1 MNDQEKPVAE
11 DAVEAPSVDEVGP
24 ESAPDEVTAEVEDH
38 AAVDDAATPDNLGQ
52 ETPPEEQTASLPGRT
67 RRSGMGI
74 GGRLLLSVLAI
85 FATTVVAIVIG
96 WVSMT
101 SSSNTLSEISH
112 VKSPAV
118 ADALRLSETVARITS
133 IAPALVAAKT
143 TDEREN
149 IAARVQSI
157 FEQFAGIVASAKIGA
172 EVMTNLQS
180 GADELKALL
189 GEIEAK
195 VTERNRL
202 AGARVASME
211 KLRALHKE
219 FAVGAAGIIDDVTFN
234 LSLGV
239 EAVDVTQPGAL
250 LEFVES
256 GVEPLAAA
264 MNVKAEANQIVG
276 LLGNAATETQSENL
290 QSLRERF
297 LTSKSQFLDAM
308 SLTGE
313 SDAAQNLADQG
324 GKLLAFGVDEGNV
337 FDNRIAELKTQDDI
351 EALMAKSREL
361 SAKFSDD
368 IAGVVDVAET
378 QMAEEAAA
386 AEASAA
392 ANKKVLM
399 FLAGFSLLIAAG
411 VYLMYVRRLVAR
423 LVTLSGNMVALADG
437 DLTIAVDT
445 HGSDEIASMAGTVQV
460 FKENAQEVNRMAS
473 EREIEDRRNR
483 RRLRSQVLALNAALE
498 EEVAKAVDLVKERVS
513 TVENS
518 ARSAADLSQ
527 SAHTQAS
534 TVASAAEEATI
545 NVQTVASAAEELSA
559 SINEISS
566 QVGQSSQIARQATEE
581 ADRTNAQIQGLAQ
594 AAEKIGEVVSLI
606 TDIAE
611 QTNLLAL
618 NATIEAARAGD
629 AGKGFAVV
637 ASEVKNLANQ
647 TAKATEEIGKQIGDI
662 QSATQNSVEA
672 IAGITKTISD
682 INEISSSVAAAV
694 EQQGMATQEI
704 ARNVEQAASGTQEVS
719 SNIIQ
724 VTEVA
729 GQSGDAA
736 SQQLEA
742 AAQVKSGI
750 DHMNERLLE
759 IIRDSQDPDYST
771 RHPMGQT
778 VTVTVAGVAKE
789 TTLHS
794 LSMGG
799 GVVLDRGLEVTEGD
813 TFTIDLPD
821 LGTYEAS
828 IVAKTEDH
836 THARL
841 DMNDADA
848 ERLMAFVRG
857 LG

>member
-1 MNDQEKPVAE
+1 MTDQDKPVDE
-11 DAVEAPSVDEVGP
+11 DAVETPHVNEEGSEEASEAAETEDHTAAGEDPAP
-24 ESAPDEVTAEVEDH
+24 ESIE
-38 AAVDDAATPDNLGQ
+38 N
-52 ETPPEEQTASLPGRT
+52 ETPPEERAAPRSGMASHG
-67 RRSGMGI
+67 GMGI

-101 SSSNTLSEISH
+101 SSSDTMKEITH

-143 TDEREN
+143 AVERED
-149 IAARVQSI
+149 IAARVQTS
-157 FEQFAGIVASAKIGA
+157 FGQFAKIVAGAKIGA
-172 EVMTNLQS
+172 EVMTELQS
-180 GADELKALL
+180 GADQLKALL
-189 GEIEAK
+189 GQIEAK
-195 VTERNRL
+195 VVERNKL
-202 AGARVASME
+202 AGVRVEAMDR
-211 KLRALHKE
+211 LRALHKE
-219 FAVGAAGIIDDVTFN
+219 LAVGAAAIIDDVTFN
-234 LSLGV
+234 LSLGA
-239 EAVDVTQPGAL
+239 EAVDVTQPGAV

-256 GVEPLAAA
+256 GVEPLSAA

-276 LLGNAATETQSENL
+276 LLGNAATETQSESL
-290 QSLRERF
+290 QPLRERF
-297 LTSKSQFLDAM
+297 IASKAQFESGI
-308 SLTGE
+308 SLISET
-313 SDAAQNLADQG
+313 DAALKLAEQG
-324 GKLLAFGVDEGNV
+324 HKLLSIGAGEVNV
-337 FDNRIAELKTQDDI
+337 FDNRIAELRAQDDI
-351 EALMAKSREL
+351 ESLMAKSRAL

-368 IAGVVDVAET
+368 IAGVVDEAET
-378 QMAEEAAA
+378 QMAEEAAL
-386 AEASAA
+386 AESTAA

-423 LVTLSGNMVALADG
+423 LVSLSGNMIALADG
-437 DLTIAVDT
+437 DLNIAVDT

-460 FKENAQEVNRMAS
+460 FKENANEVSRMAA

-483 RRLRSQVLALNAALE
+483 RRLRSEVLALNTALE
-498 EEVAKAVDLVKERVS
+498 EEVAKAVELVKERAS

-518 ARSAADLSQ
+518 ARAAADLSQ
-527 SAHTQAS
+527 AAHTQAS

-545 NVQTVASAAEELSA
+545 NVQTVASAAEQLSS

-566 QVGQSSQIARQATEE
+566 QVGRSSQIARQATEE

-662 QSATQNSVEA
+662 QSATQNSVDA

-694 EQQGMATQEI
+694 EQQGVATQEI

-719 SNIIQ
+719 SNIVQ
-724 VTEVA
+724 VTDVA
-729 GQSGDAA
+729 GQSGEAA
-736 SQQLEA
+736 TQQLEA
-742 AAQVKSGI
+742 AEQVKSGI
-750 DHMNERLLE
+750 DHMNDRLLE

-778 VTVTVAGVAKE
+778 VTVTVASVAKE

-799 GVVLDRGLEVTEGD
+799 GIVLDRGLEVTEGD
-813 TFTIDLPD
+813 TFTIDLPE
-821 LGTYEAS
+821 LGTYPAS
-828 IVAKTEDH
+828 IVAKTDDH

-841 DMNDADA
+841 DMGDDEA
-848 ERLMAFVRG
+848 ERLMAFIRA
-857 LG
+857 LA

>member
-1 MNDQEKPVAE
+1 MNDQEKPVDE
-11 DAVEAPSVDEVGP
+11 DAVEASHVGEGDLEDASAAAEIEDQATADDVSAVDSTENENP
-24 ESAPDEVTAEVEDH
+24 PAQRSAPGSGR
-38 AAVDDAATPDNLGQ
+38 AA
-52 ETPPEEQTASLPGRT
+52 
-67 RRSGMGI
+67 RSSMGI

-101 SSSNTLSEISH
+101 ASSNTMSEITL

-143 TDEREN
+143 NVERED
-149 IAARVQSI
+149 IAARVQSS
-157 FEQFAGIVASAKIGA
+157 FSQFAKIVAGAKISA
-172 EVMTNLQS
+172 NVMTELQS
-180 GADELKALL
+180 GADQLKALL

-195 VTERNRL
+195 VVERNKL
-202 AGARVASME
+202 VGIRVAAMDQ
-211 KLRALHKE
+211 LRALHKE
-219 FAVGAAGIIDDVTFN
+219 LAIGAAGIIDDVTFN
-234 LSLGV
+234 LSLGAD
-239 EAVDVTQPGAL
+239 AVDGSQPGAV

-256 GVEPLAAA
+256 GVEPLSAA

-276 LLGNAATETQSENL
+276 LLGNAATETQSESL
-290 QSLRERF
+290 QPLRERF
-297 LTSKSQFLDAM
+297 IASSAQFRDAL
-308 SLTGE
+308 SLISV
-313 SDAAQNLADQG
+313 SDAAKKLAEQG
-324 GKLLAFGVDEGNV
+324 GKLLAIGADEGNV
-337 FDNRIAELKTQDDI
+337 FDNRIAELKAQDDI
-351 EALMAKSREL
+351 ESLMAKSREL

-368 IAGVVDVAET
+368 IAGVVDEAET
-378 QMAEEAAA
+378 QMAAEAEAA
-386 AEASAA
+386 ETSAA
-392 ANKKVLM
+392 ANKKLLM

-423 LVTLSGNMVALADG
+423 LVGLSDNMIALADG
-437 DLTIAVDT
+437 DLSIAVDT
-445 HGSDEIASMAGTVQV
+445 RGSDEITSMAGTVQV
-460 FKENAQEVNRMAS
+460 FKENAEEVNRMSA
-473 EREIEDRRNR
+473 EREIEERRNR
-483 RRLRSQVLALNAALE
+483 RRLRSEVLALNSALE
-498 EEVAKAVDLVKERVS
+498 EEVAKAVDLVKERAS

-518 ARSAADLSQ
+518 ARAAADLSQ

-534 TVASAAEEATI
+534 TVASAAVEATI
-545 NVQTVASAAEELSA
+545 NVQTVASAAEELSS

-566 QVGQSSQIARQATEE
+566 QVGRSSQIARQATEE

-647 TAKATEEIGKQIGDI
+647 TAKATEEIGKQIGGI
-662 QSATQNSVEA
+662 QSATQNSVTA

-719 SNIIQ
+719 SNIVQ
-724 VTEVA
+724 VTDVA
-729 GQSGDAA
+729 GQSGEAA

-742 AAQVKSGI
+742 AALVKSGI
-750 DHMNERLLE
+750 DHMNDRLLE

-771 RHPMGQT
+771 RHPVGKKVS
-778 VTVTVAGVAKE
+778 VTVGTAVKE
-789 TTLHS
+789 TTLHT

-799 GVVLDRGLEVTEGD
+799 GVVLDRGLEVKEGD
-813 TFTIDLPD
+813 LFTIDLLD

-828 IVAKTEDH
+828 IVAKTDTH

-841 DMNDADA
+841 DMDDAQA
-848 ERLMAFVRG
+848 ERLMEHIRSLA
-857 LG
+857 

>member
-1 MNDQEKPVAE
+1 MN
-11 DAVEAPSVDEVGP
+11 
-24 ESAPDEVTAEVEDH
+24 
-38 AAVDDAATPDNLGQ
+38 NLRIS
-52 ETPPEEQTASLPGRT
+52 TAS
-67 RRSGMGI
+67 
-74 GGRLLLSVLAI
+74 RLLLI
-85 FATTVVAIVIG
+85 AIVVTGI
-96 WVSMT
+96 
-101 SSSNTLSEISH
+101 IQ
-112 VKSPAV
+112 V
-118 ADALRLSETVARITS
+118 ANVLRITNNVETIDDAWVEFQEAQNEKVRLLGDLRS
-133 IAPALVAAKT
+133 AMGYGGLIENFKDYMLRQ
-143 TDEREN
+143 TDEYLEN
-149 IAARVQSI
+149 IKKFTDKSMSI
-157 FEQFAGIVASAKIGA
+157 IKTYEGLGLNDTETSALGTLEEIVTVYGA
-172 EVMTNLQS
+172 Q
-180 GADELKALL
+180 A
-189 GEIEAK
+189 GEIETLTFDAVAAEEIDAK
-195 VTERNRL
+195 IQIDPMPALEALKVL
-202 AGARVASME
+202 AQAAEGKKKKGAKKTKSQ
-211 KLRALHKE
+211 LLNSIRAHLGFGGLIHNFKNLMIRRD
-219 FAVGAAGIIDDVTFN
+219 AAIADKVKADVTAITADAA
-234 LSLGV
+234 SYKALGV
-239 EAVDVTQPGAL
+239 SENEGKL
-250 LEFVES
+250 LD
-256 GVEPLAAA
+256 
-264 MNVKAEANQIVG
+264 G
-276 LLGNAATETQSENL
+276 LLGVIAGYDTAAETVLAQAGQGKSPQEIDQALSIDDSALIGALEGLKAEIKNQL
-290 QSLRERF
+290 DA
-297 LTSKSQFLDAM
+297 KSQAVEDTLEGVRSLVQISVWVTVVMLTLLVIGSYWLLNYRVRAPIMAITGAM
-308 SLTGE
+308 N
-313 SDAAQNLADQG
+313 D
-324 GKLLAFGVDEGNV
+324 
-337 FDNRIAELKTQDDI
+337 
-351 EALMAKSREL
+351 
-361 SAKFSDD
+361 
-368 IAGVVDVAET
+368 
-378 QMAEEAAA
+378 
-386 AEASAA
+386 
-392 ANKKVLM
+392 
-399 FLAGFSLLIAAG
+399 LAG
-411 VYLMYVRRLVAR
+411 
-423 LVTLSGNMVALADG
+423 GNLEAKIPGLGEKTEVG
-437 DLTIAVDT
+437 
-445 HGSDEIASMAGTVQV
+445 EMAGAVQV
-460 FKENAQEVNRMAS
+460 FKENAQEVNRMTA
-473 EREIEDRRNR
+473 ERETEDRRNR
-483 RRLRSQVLALNAALE
+483 RRLRGEVLALNSALE
-498 EEVAKAVDLVKERVS
+498 EEVAKAVELVKDRVN

-518 ARSAADLSQ
+518 ARAAADLSQ

-662 QSATQNSVEA
+662 QSATQNSVDA

-848 ERLMAFVRG
+848 ERLMAFIRALV
-857 LG
+857 

>member
-1 MNDQEKPVAE
+1 MTDQDKPVNE
-11 DAVEAPSVDEVGP
+11 DAVEAPHMDEGVSEVASGTTEVEDQAAAGDEP
-24 ESAPDEVTAEVEDH
+24 APDHMENQTSPEDH
-38 AAVDDAATPDNLGQ
+38 AAPR
-52 ETPPEEQTASLPGRT
+52 PGRMT
-67 RRSGMGI
+67 RVGMGI

-101 SSSNTLSEISH
+101 SSSNTMSEITH

-133 IAPALVAAKT
+133 LAPALVAAKT
-143 TDEREN
+143 NVERED

-157 FEQFAGIVASAKIGA
+157 FEQFSGIVAAAKIRD
-172 EVMTNLQS
+172 EVMSDLKS
-180 GADELKALL
+180 GADQLKALL

-195 VTERNRL
+195 VAERNRL
-202 AGARVASME
+202 ADVRIEAMNQ
-211 KLRALHKE
+211 LRALHKE
-219 FAVGAAGIIDDVTFN
+219 LAVGAAGIIDDVTFN

-239 EAVDVTQPGAL
+239 EAVDATQPGAL

-256 GVEPLAAA
+256 GIEPLSAA

-290 QSLRERF
+290 QPLRERF
-297 LTSKSQFLDAM
+297 IASKSQFLDAM
-308 SLTGE
+308 SLISE
-313 SDAAQNLADQG
+313 SDAAQKLAEQG
-324 GKLLAFGVDEGNV
+324 GKLLAFGASENNV
-337 FDNRIAELKTQDDI
+337 FDNRIAELQTQDDI
-351 EALMAKSREL
+351 EGLMTKSREL

-392 ANKKVLM
+392 ANKKILM

-423 LVTLSGNMVALADG
+423 LVTLSDTMVALADG
-437 DLTIAVDT
+437 DLNVAVDT
-445 HGSDEIASMAGTVQV
+445 HGSDEVAAMAGTVQV
-460 FKENAQEVNRMAS
+460 FKENAEEVNRMSA
-473 EREIEDRRNR
+473 ERETEDRRNR

-498 EEVAKAVDLVKERVS
+498 EEVAKAVELVKDRVN

-518 ARSAADLSQ
+518 ARAAADLSQ

-545 NVQTVASAAEELSA
+545 NVQTVASAAEQLSA

-662 QSATQNSVEA
+662 QSATQSSVDA

-694 EQQGMATQEI
+694 EQQGVATQEI
-704 ARNVEQAASGTQEVS
+704 ARNVEQAAAGTQEVS

-736 SQQLEA
+736 AQQLEA

-750 DHMNERLLE
+750 DHMNGRLLE

-778 VTVTVAGVAKE
+778 VTVTVAGTVKE

-821 LGTYEAS
+821 IGTYEAS
-828 IVAKTEDH
+828 IVAKTDDR

-848 ERLMAFVRG
+848 ERLTAFVRA
-857 LG
+857 LA